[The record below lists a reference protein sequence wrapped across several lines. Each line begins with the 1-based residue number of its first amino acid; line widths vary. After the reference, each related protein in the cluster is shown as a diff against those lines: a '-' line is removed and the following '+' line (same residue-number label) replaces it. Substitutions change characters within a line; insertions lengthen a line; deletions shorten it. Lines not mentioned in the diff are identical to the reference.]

1 MKKVAMCF
9 GTFDRI
15 HAGHEDYFRQAK
27 ELADEL
33 VVVVARDATVVDVK
47 GDLPANGERERLR
60 RVHDHP
66 MVDEA
71 RLGYIEDKYQIIEE
85 VKPDILCLGFDQE
98 AFVENLDAELARRGL
113 SCTVMRCQMYQPET
127 TFNRGKDLYDDE
139 AFTEA
144 EYEERGLPM

>member
-27 ELADEL
+27 EMADEL
-33 VVVVARDATVVDVK
+33 VVVVSRDATVVDIK
-47 GDLPANGERERLR
+47 GDLPAMSERERLR
-60 RVHDHP
+60 QVNDHP

-71 RLGYIEDKYQIIEE
+71 RLGYIEDKYKIIEE
-85 VKPDILCLGFDQE
+85 VAPDVICLGFDQE
-98 AFVENLDAELARRGL
+98 AFTENLDAELARRGL
-113 SCTVMRCQMYQPET
+113 SSVVMRCQMYQPDS
-127 TFNRGKDLYDDE
+127 TFPRGRDLYDD
-139 AFTEA
+139 ASFTEA

>member
-1 MKKVAMCF
+1 MKKVVMCF

-15 HAGHEDYFRQAK
+15 HAGHEDYLKQAK
-27 ELADEL
+27 DMGDEL
-33 VVVVARDATVVDVK
+33 VVVVARDATVVDIK

-60 RVHDHP
+60 RMQEHAL
-66 MVDEA
+66 VDEA
-71 RLGYIEDKYQIIEE
+71 RLGYIEDKYRIIEE
-85 VKPDILCLGFDQE
+85 VKPDVLCLGHDQE

-113 SCTVMRCQMYQPET
+113 SCTVVRAQMYQPET

-139 AFTEA
+139 SFTEA